1 MVSRNVVLNAALV
14 AALLAPVVPAVA
26 GATQQDQTS
35 NPPQQAPAKPNAA
48 EQQKAI
54 KSLPPGPGRAA
65 VVRVC
70 TGCHLLTVVTS
81 QRKSESDW
89 TDTVIEMRSRGA
101 NASDEDM
108 VSIVEYL
115 AKNYGPNSPPPAAG
129 AKAGS
134 SKSASPKK

>member
-1 MVSRNVVLNAALV
+1 MV
-14 AALLAPVVPAVA
+14 AALLSPVAPAVA

-35 NPPQQAPAKPNAA
+35 SSPQQAPSKPNAA

-54 KSLPPGPGRAA
+54 KSLPAGPGRTA

-89 TDTVIEMRSRGA
+89 TDTVVEMRSRGA

-108 VSIVEYL
+108 VKIVEYL
-115 AKNYGPNSPPPAAG
+115 AKNYGPNSPPAAA

-134 SKSASPKK
+134 SQSASPQK